1 MEEKNFQLERLVFFS
16 DAVVAIAITLLA
28 LDIKIEP
35 TQSGR
40 LHYADI
46 WAQGRVF
53 AAFGMSFLNIANFW
67 VRHHTFFVHINRID
81 QRLVW
86 WNILWLLFIILL
98 PFSTSLISDYFS
110 EAPAMVIYS
119 LNMLLIAVGQNA
131 IWDYASG
138 KGYLDQEKTPGALEA
153 RFRAFCN
160 LDMINNA
167 VGLAVAF
174 FNPVLAFILLVT
186 KLPLF
191 VVLQF
196 YYGKTRQRA

>member
-1 MEEKNFQLERLVFFS
+1 MEEKDFQLERLVFFS
-16 DAVVAIAITLLA
+16 DAVIAIAITLLA

-35 TQSGR
+35 IESGH

-46 WAQGRVF
+46 WAQWRVF
-53 AAFGMSFLNIANFW
+53 AAFGLSFLNIANFW
-67 VRHHTFFVHINRID
+67 IRHHTFFVHINRID
-81 QRLVW
+81 QRLLW

-98 PFSTSLISDYFS
+98 PFSTSLISAYFS

-119 LNMLLIAVGQNA
+119 LNLLLIAVCQNE
-131 IWDYASG
+131 IWGYSSR
-138 KGYLDQEKTPGALEA
+138 KGYINQEKTPDALAA
-153 RFRAFCN
+153 RFRALSS

-167 VGLAVAF
+167 VSLAVAF
-174 FNPVLAFILLVT
+174 FSPVLAFILLVT

-196 YYGKTRQRA
+196 YFGGARQRG